1 MGLLSGKVAVVTG
14 GARGIGAAI
23 AYKLGAEGA
32 SVVIADVDEEAG
44 AYRERWLRS
53 NGVNAL
59 FIKADVSKEGE
70 VASLF
75 RKVEEKFGRLDALIN
90 NAGVANFEDFFEET
104 LEDWYKVIDTNLT
117 GPYLCSK
124 YAAKIMAKNNGGV
137 IINIASTRAFQSE
150 PNTVPYSASK
160 GGLIAMTH
168 ALAVTLAKYRIRVVA
183 VSPGWVDTSA
193 WQFPPRSPALTRL
206 DHLQH
211 PAGRVGDPMDVA
223 NLVAFLASDHA
234 SWITGVNITI
244 DGGMTVKMI
253 YLDDVVISEAATVLT
268 GDAELGALLK
278 DVLANWERIGV
289 RVKEVLRR
297 ALE

>member
-90 NAGVANFEDFFEET
+90 NAGVANFKDFFEET
-104 LEDWYKVIDTNLT
+104 LEDWYKVIDT
-117 GPYLCSK
+117 
-124 YAAKIMAKNNGGV
+124 
-137 IINIASTRAFQSE
+137 
-150 PNTVPYSASK
+150 
-160 GGLIAMTH
+160 
-168 ALAVTLAKYRIRVVA
+168 
-183 VSPGWVDTSA
+183 
-193 WQFPPRSPALTRL
+193 
-206 DHLQH
+206 
-211 PAGRVGDPMDVA
+211 
-223 NLVAFLASDHA
+223 
-234 SWITGVNITI
+234 
-244 DGGMTVKMI
+244 
-253 YLDDVVISEAATVLT
+253 
-268 GDAELGALLK
+268 
-278 DVLANWERIGV
+278 
-289 RVKEVLRR
+289 
-297 ALE
+297 